1 MKRTFL
7 AAALAAT
14 ALAGV
19 AVAQPQ
25 GHGPSGGPGFGLLA
39 LDANA
44 DGKVTRAELDSA
56 QGKRFQTIDAN
67 RDGFATPE
75 EFKAA
80 REKEHTAHSAEMATR
95 RFAALDADSNG
106 QISKSEFEAAATA
119 RKDGDRR
126 DGAHGRRGPD
136 REFRAGGPGGR
147 HGMGRGGPAD
157 GKPGRLGPDA
167 DADGKVSLAEF
178 SARAVE
184 GFTRADTNKDGV
196 VTIAELQAAGPGRR

>member
-25 GHGPSGGPGFGLLA
+25 GRGHSGGPGFGLLA

-44 DGKVTRAELDSA
+44 DGRVTRAELDSA
-56 QGKRFQTIDAN
+56 QSARFQAIDAN

-80 REKEHTAHSAEMATR
+80 REKQHAAASAEMASR
-95 RFAALDADSNG
+95 RFAALDADKNG
-106 QISKSEFEAAATA
+106 QISKTEFEAAATA
-119 RKDGDRR
+119 RPDHK

-136 REFRAGGPGGR
+136 REFRAGAPGGR
-147 HGMGRGGPAD
+147 HGMDRGGRAD

-184 GFTRADTNKDGV
+184 GFTLADTNKDSA
-196 VTIAELQAAGPGRR
+196 VTIAELQAAGLGRR

>member
-1 MKRTFL
+1 MKRTL
-7 AAALAAT
+7 LAALAMT

-25 GHGPSGGPGFGLLA
+25 GRGPSGGPGFGLLS

-44 DGKVTRAELDSA
+44 DGRVTRAELDGA
-56 QGKRFQTIDAN
+56 QSKRFQSIDAN

-75 EFKAA
+75 EFKTA
-80 REKEHTAHSAEMATR
+80 REKEHSTRAAEMATR
-95 RFAALDADSNG
+95 RFAALDADNNG
-106 QISKSEFEAAATA
+106 QISKSEFEAASAA
-119 RKDGDRR
+119 RK

-147 HGMGRGGPAD
+147 HGMGRGDRAD

-196 VTIAELQAAGPGRR
+196 VTIAELQAAGPARR

>member
-1 MKRTFL
+1 MKRTL
-7 AAALAAT
+7 LAALAVT

-25 GHGPSGGPGFGLLA
+25 GRGPAGGPGFGLLA

-44 DGKVTRAELDSA
+44 DGRVTRAELDSA
-56 QGKRFQTIDAN
+56 QSARFQAVDAN
-67 RDGFATPE
+67 RDGFGTPE
-75 EFKAA
+75 EFRAA
-80 REKEHTAHSAEMATR
+80 RDKEHTARNTEMVAQ
-95 RFAALDADSNG
+95 RFALLDADKNG
-106 QISKSEFEAAATA
+106 QISKTEFEAAATA
-119 RKDGDRR
+119 RADRK
-126 DGAHGRRGPD
+126 DGAHGRRAPD
-136 REFRAGGPGGR
+136 REFRTGGPGGR
-147 HGMGRGGPAD
+147 HGMGRGDRAD

-178 SARAVE
+178 SARAAE